1 MLSTQAEVPQRVSD
15 DRFRRAFACFRINHV
30 GDPAAGLTELRRV
43 VHPGGRI
50 AVTIWPHPQ
59 APLQRLWSH
68 AFEAAGAERPPLLPT
83 LEPDKDFARTPE
95 GLCRL
100 LRNAGLKDVR
110 CDAISWVH
118 RADPEDWWSGP
129 ANGIGTLG
137 VLMQHQPA
145 DMVARIRYEYARLTA
160 VYRQDDGTLALPTG
174 ALLASGSV

>member
-1 MLSTQAEVPQRVSD
+1 MPSPAQR
-15 DRFRRAFACFRINHV
+15 
-30 GDPAAGLTELRRV
+30 
-43 VHPGGRI
+43 
-50 AVTIWPHPQ
+50 
-59 APLQRLWSH
+59 
-68 AFEAAGAERPPLLPT
+68 RP
-83 LEPDKDFARTPE
+83 
-95 GLCRL
+95 
-100 LRNAGLKDVR
+100 KDVR

-145 DMVARIRYEYARLTA
+145 DMVARIRYEYDRLTA